1 MRSNGSSARKGG
13 EGARPIPRQG
23 SGTDDASPPRR
34 PYEGR
39 PTSRTVARRWLGHRS
54 ADVPSFWNRALR
66 VRSASTFRRHMSRQR
81 RKRPRD
87 GASRIPR
94 DRVVCCYPEFEG
106 LLDESLRHADVY
118 FAFSYP
124 RDLWY
129 VRAVGWTRKPGS
141 TDHSEYVS
149 IIRPSRVGHGASD
162 SSIGLHTAQPQL
174 YAHVVCRCVRAMTGG
189 NDDAMFRDALERLHK
204 GDFSRLESLFGP
216 GPEDRA
222 GASQVLRCRW
232 CCAASPVGVWFRG
245 ASTRRQLRARVA
257 GHARPTQRAAG

>member
-1 MRSNGSSARKGG
+1 MSCCCSSVGDAVERQFSQKKAAKELARYRAKGPEPTTRLLLAGLTKAGPLHGRLLDVGSGIGALTFELLEPGLTSAVGVDLSSAHV
-13 EGARPIPRQG
+13 E
-23 SGTDDASPPRR
+23 TASK
-34 PYEGR
+34 E
-39 PTSRTVARRWLGHRS
+39 
-54 ADVPSFWNRALR
+54 
-66 VRSASTFRRHMSRQR
+66 
-81 RKRPRD
+81 
-87 GASRIPR
+87 ASRRSQSDSTRFVQGDFVDIASQLPSAEIVAL

-204 GDFSRLESLFGP
+204 GDFSP
-216 GPEDRA
+216 
-222 GASQVLRCRW
+222 
-232 CCAASPVGVWFRG
+232 
-245 ASTRRQLRARVA
+245 ARVTVWPRTGGSRGRLA
-257 GHARPTQRAAG
+257 GPSLPLVLCR